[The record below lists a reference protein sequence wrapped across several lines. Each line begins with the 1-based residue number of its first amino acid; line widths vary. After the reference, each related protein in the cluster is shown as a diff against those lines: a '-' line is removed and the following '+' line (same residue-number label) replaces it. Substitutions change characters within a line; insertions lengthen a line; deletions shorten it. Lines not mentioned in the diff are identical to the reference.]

1 MAPSGPS
8 AKETQLA
15 EAKAAKAAKA
25 AAAKAELAEAS
36 AAKAASSSSRQ
47 SLNSE
52 IWPMA
57 KRLATGKG
65 VWLVSLSASRLLS
78 LTPCDRLPDRGPL
91 HALATSDRRRG
102 ANPQIRTGTGETGTH
117 AH

>member
-36 AAKAASSSSRQ
+36 AAKAVSSSSRQ

-57 KRLATGKG
+57 KRLATAEG
-65 VWLVSLSASRLLS
+65 LACLLLRLQTPLPHTLRPPSRS
-78 LTPCDRLPDRGPL
+78 GPSPRP
-91 HALATSDRRRG
+91 SD
-102 ANPQIRTGTGETGTH
+102 
-117 AH
+117 